1 MDKLLGFSP
10 DVDPTTPGVM
20 LDVVNLVP
28 DESGM
33 KGAPSP
39 VNATGAP
46 VLAAPCIGAAVITK
60 LDDTRRIFA
69 GTTGKLYE
77 LSAGA
82 WVDVSGAAYAGGA
95 DTRWSFAQFGDSTL
109 AANLAD
115 SIQRSAGSGAFASL
129 ACPPGGE
136 GVGAVPGLVRAV

>member
-20 LDVVNLVP
+20 LDVANLVP

-77 LSAGA
+77 LSAGCGWTCPA
-82 WVDVSGAAYAGGA
+82 RHTLAVRIPGGA
-95 DTRWSFAQFGDSTL
+95 LRSSATQRLPLTL
-109 AANLAD
+109 PTPFSALLGQGHSPA
-115 SIQRSAGSGAFASL
+115 SQVPQR
-129 ACPPGGE
+129 P
-136 GVGAVPGLVRAV
+136 R